1 MGVLCALLGFLGA
14 SGHLG
19 VGGPVPAGGP
29 VSGASCAAVA
39 CASVSFAAS
48 GAFTAAS
55 ASCAACAAVVA
66 GSCASAAA
74 RAVRAPAGTSFR
86 VVTVKYLAALASH
99 YGGRVLTFDRPF
111 ASRCRDA
118 VILPLR
124 GGNCSVRGSYRWS
137 RWLIVA
143 GRRRCPR
150 KGGSVGGIR
159 GGLGRCLRCAPSGW
173 LVYNIIYGPIWPE
186 LNKMAF

>member
-19 VGGPVPAGGP
+19 VGGLVSAGGP
-29 VSGASCAAVA
+29 VSGASSAVA

-66 GSCASAAA
+66 GCSCASAAA

-86 VVTVKYLAALASH
+86 VVTVKELAALASH
-99 YGGRVLTFDRPF
+99 SWLATMEGV
-111 ASRCRDA
+111 S
-118 VILPLR
+118 LP
-124 GGNCSVRGSYRWS
+124 S
-137 RWLIVA
+137 I
-143 GRRRCPR
+143 
-150 KGGSVGGIR
+150 
-159 GGLGRCLRCAPSGW
+159 APSPPGAEMR
-173 LVYNIIYGPIWPE
+173 LSSRSGAGTVQ
-186 LNKMAF
+186 

>member
-19 VGGPVPAGGP
+19 VGGLVSAGGP
-29 VSGASCAAVA
+29 VSGASSAVA

-66 GSCASAAA
+66 GCSCASAAA

-150 KGGSVGGIR
+150 R
-159 GGLGRCLRCAPSGW
+159 GGTAGAGRPGT
-173 LVYNIIYGPIWPE
+173 
-186 LNKMAF
+186 